1 MKIALI
7 TKNLQE
13 KNTTSIYHPSV
24 MKTTYH
30 IKSAKKVPNFAARWR
45 AICKYFITSDKTQ
58 PRRTEKMIKMQ
69 GEIIHLYS
77 SNKPQD

>member
-1 MKIALI
+1 
-7 TKNLQE
+7 
-13 KNTTSIYHPSV
+13 

-69 GEIIHLYS
+69 GEIIQLYS